1 MDAMTMHVARR
12 VETTSAP
19 ARNDTRTKPQ
29 AEAGSTHPEK
39 ASVQPQ
45 VDQAELAAAAAELAT
60 RLNLQVELGRDDHTG
75 RNVVRIF
82 SHDGERLLR
91 QIPPETTL
99 KMLDRL
105 RDGEGEGLL
114 GLTV

>member
-19 ARNDTRTKPQ
+19 SRSDPRNKPPVKAGQ
-29 AEAGSTHPEK
+29 ASQEK
-39 ASVQPQ
+39 PPAQPSLEPA
-45 VDQAELAAAAAELAT
+45 DLAAAAAELAT
-60 RLNLQVELGRDDHTG
+60 RLNLKVELGQDDHTG
-75 RNVVRIF
+75 RSVVRIF

-99 KMLDRL
+99 RMLDRL
-105 RDGEGEGLL
+105 RSGEGEGLL

>member
-1 MDAMTMHVARR
+1 MEAITMTLTRR
-12 VETTSAP
+12 VESPATAARPETQPQNPAP
-19 ARNDTRTKPQ
+19 AGPSL
-29 AEAGSTHPEK
+29 AEAAPPAT
-39 ASVQPQ
+39 Q
-45 VDQAELAAAAAELAT
+45 VETADLAAAAAELAD
-60 RLNLQVELGRDDHTG
+60 RLNLQVELGQDGRTG

-105 RDGEGEGLL
+105 RAGDDQGLL

>member
-1 MDAMTMHVARR
+1 MTLTRR
-12 VETTSAP
+12 VESP
-19 ARNDTRTKPQ
+19 ATAARPENKAQNQGSVGPSL
-29 AEAGSTHPEK
+29 AEAAPPPT
-39 ASVQPQ
+39 Q
-45 VDQAELAAAAAELAT
+45 VETADLAAAAMELAN
-60 RLNLQVELGRDDHTG
+60 RLNLQVELGQDGRTG

-105 RDGEGEGLL
+105 RAGDNEGLL